1 MFTGIVEEIG
11 FVREA
16 VQGHLVIEAGKIS
29 RGINRG
35 DSVAVNGVC
44 LTAVS
49 LRDNRFETDVMPETL
64 RSSNLGR
71 VRYGDGV
78 NMERAMVAGGR
89 VGGHLVSGHVDAMGE
104 VMEVMQEGNSKIVRV
119 AIPTELMPYI
129 ANKGFV
135 AIDGASLTVFA
146 FDEFSCS
153 VSLVAYTR
161 EHTILGTRKQGD
173 LVNVEMDLMAKYIGR
188 LININNSKQEI
199 STFFL
204 EKYGF

>member
-11 FVREA
+11 FAKEA
-16 VQGHLVIEAGKIS
+16 VHGHLVIEAGKIS
-29 RGINRG
+29 HGINRG
-35 DSVAVNGVC
+35 DSIAVNGVC
-44 LTAVS
+44 LTVVS
-49 LRDNRFETDVMPETL
+49 SRDNRFETDVMLETL

-78 NMERAMVAGGR
+78 NLERAMVAGGR

-104 VMEVMQEGNSKIVRV
+104 VMKVIQEGNSKIMRV

-135 AIDGASLTVFA
+135 AIDGASLTVSA

-153 VSLVAYTR
+153 VSLISYTR
-161 EHTILGTRKQGD
+161 EHTILGSRKQGD
-173 LVNVEMDLMAKYIGR
+173 LVNVEMDLMAKYIKR
-188 LININNSKQEI
+188 LINTSHSKQGI